1 MKGKLAFLISDLWF
15 FKNVEAKWL
24 MMVCFVIISNYADLE
39 WEQYPQSSMSSMNYY
54 PGLQL
59 ITSSPKSSNIY
70 QHHFHIKKPLIILL
84 PRTTSGCIATHL
96 KHPNFIS
103 SFNNNPQVI
112 KQSSKY
118 DSAEFDFQ
126 QVKGTRQNTMGEV
139 NIK

>member
-1 MKGKLAFLISDLWF
+1 
-15 FKNVEAKWL
+15 
-24 MMVCFVIISNYADLE
+24 
-39 WEQYPQSSMSSMNYY
+39 MSYY

-70 QHHFHIKKPLIILL
+70 QLHFHIKKPLIILL
-84 PRTTSGCIATHL
+84 LRTTSGCIATHL

-126 QVKGTRQNTMGEV
+126 QAVGTRQNTMWEV
-139 NIK
+139 DIK